1 MTRKSLFPPSCVA
14 LALLVPLSAWAQ
26 NTARVTVSE
35 VKEEKL
41 VEELG
46 LTGTVTPERRAL
58 LSPRT
63 SGLVAKMHVDAG
75 DHVKAGQPL
84 MELDAAL
91 ADVAV
96 QRARNALAEAQARLG
111 EAQRLSEEGDQLV
124 QSRTLPR
131 TEALARQAAVRI
143 AGSAVNQLQAD
154 VREREEILNRHLL
167 PAPFDGVVSRKGT
180 ELGEW
185 VETGTMVFELVETDR
200 LRLDVQ
206 APQEWFHAIPEDGEA
221 VVQLDGLTEEPL
233 RAKVRAK
240 VPVQNAVART
250 FLILLDVEDPRGR
263 MGPGM
268 SASAVFTVPAGRT
281 ARVVPRDAL
290 VRLPDGRVKVWVVG
304 EDATAQPRN
313 VTLGRASGPLI
324 EIREGVDLG
333 ERVVV
338 RGNESLRA
346 GQPLEILPSE
356 TAALPAN

>member
-1 MTRKSLFPPSCVA
+1 MTRIFFFPPSCFA
-14 LALLVPLSAWAQ
+14 LALLVPLLARAQ
-26 NTARVTVSE
+26 NPARVTVAE

-46 LTGTVTPERRAL
+46 LTGSVTPERRAL

-84 MELDAAL
+84 MELDSAL
-91 ADVAV
+91 AEVAV
-96 QRARNALAEAQARLG
+96 QRARNALAEAQARLA
-111 EAQRLSEEGDQLV
+111 EAQRLAEEGDQLV

-131 TEALARQAAVRI
+131 TEALARQAAVRV
-143 AGSAVNQLQAD
+143 AAAAVNQLQAD

-206 APQEWFHAIPEDGEA
+206 APQEWFHAIRENGGA
-221 VVQLDGLTEEPL
+221 MVRLDGVADEPL
-233 RAKVRAK
+233 RARVRAK
-240 VPVQNAVART
+240 VPVQDAVART
-250 FLILLDVEDPRGR
+250 FLLLLDVEDPQGL

-268 SASAVFTVPAGRT
+268 SASVDFTVPAGR
-281 ARVVPRDAL
+281 AGLVVPRDAL
-290 VRLPDGRVKVWVVG
+290 VRLPDGSVKVWVVG
-304 EDATAQPRN
+304 DDTTAQPRS
-313 VTLGRASGPLI
+313 VTLGRASGPFV
-324 EIREGVDLG
+324 EILKGVDAG
-333 ERVVV
+333 DRVVV
-338 RGNESLRA
+338 RGNESLRT
-346 GQPLEILPSE
+346 GQPLDILPAES
-356 TAALPAN
+356 AALSVN